1 MARPRWVL
9 AVLGALAL
17 GYFAAHLSYLRS
29 EGHLAGS
36 PFDPREI
43 VASLSNPFDNAHSAG
58 FASTNPMP
66 GRRLTALGAPALILG
81 LWALGSI
88 GALRRLRAGR
98 RTLMLAVL
106 AASPALLAV
115 GQNYGGEAIFRIYLF
130 SLPWTATLAA
140 SALAPRDD
148 RWRAGALLRF
158 GLALVT
164 VLALFMS
171 AFYGSVE
178 LYRVQPGAL
187 EASQYYF
194 DHAPAGSVL
203 GLVAPN
209 VPGRVGANY
218 DEYVKGTAPLPLSGV
233 TALQNRILGPADL
246 PIVAQLY
253 REHLAGTT
261 GGVYLSM
268 SSDQETYV
276 RVLGL
281 MPAGALEGL
290 DRALSRSPDWRLF
303 YRNGDAAIYQFVGR

>member
-1 MARPRWVL
+1 
-9 AVLGALAL
+9 LAL
-17 GYFAAHLSYLRS
+17 GYFVQHLAYLRS

-43 VASLSNPFDNAHSAG
+43 IASLSNPFDNAHSAG

-66 GRRLTALGAPALILG
+66 GRFLTALGAPALILG
-81 LWALGSI
+81 LWALGAI

-98 RTLMLAVL
+98 RALMLAVL

-130 SLPWTATLAA
+130 SLPWTAALAA
-140 SALAPRDD
+140 SALGPRHG
-148 RWRAGALLRF
+148 RWRTGTLLSV
-158 GLALVT
+158 GVVLTT
-164 VLALFMS
+164 VVVLFMS

-178 LYRVQPGAL
+178 LYRVRPGAVQ
-187 EASQYYF
+187 ASQYYF
-194 DHAPAGSVL
+194 DHAPPGSVL
-203 GLVAPN
+203 GLVSPN

-218 DEYVKGTAPLPLSGV
+218 DEFVKGSAPPPLSEAP
-233 TALQNRILGPADL
+233 ALQHRMLGPAD
-246 PIVAQLY
+246 VAFVTRLY
-253 REHLAGTT
+253 REHLKGTT
-261 GGVYLSM
+261 GGVFLSM

-290 DRALSRSPDWRLF
+290 DRALARSPDWSLF
-303 YRNGDAAIYQFVGR
+303 YRNGDAAIYQLVGR